1 MPEETGTESTESTES
16 TPTEP
21 IPGGDPF
28 ADAKAEDS
36 ASQGGKLEE
45 VKADSQDTP
54 PVKSEASPYKFGDTP
69 FESEEAAVKGYKHL
83 QAGYTRT
90 NQELSQLKTQMAK
103 VVGSLKGG
111 DTKGEG
117 PDPADVDKFLK
128 EFIKNPKGSMR
139 ELIQAVVE
147 EANAPIR
154 SEIASGRAGTAV
166 SAFKTSHPWLN
177 KDDEVV
183 LERILLNNPQLT
195 NLGKHPKEQDIASSL
210 KAALGMFIADD
221 PEGYNKKV
229 AAHKNRTE
237 RDVNEAKKAA
247 GAVGAKGGSVVQ
259 TPGVER
265 DAFDEVLESDSQF
278 RAKYA
283 GK

>member
-1 MPEETGTESTESTES
+1 MAEETTESTESTEQ
-16 TPTEP
+16 EP
-21 IPGGDPF
+21 IKGGDPF

-36 ASQGGKLEE
+36 QSQEGKSEE
-45 VKADSQDTP
+45 VKAASQETP
-54 PVKSEASPYKFGDTP
+54 PVKTEAQPYKFGDTP

-90 NQELSQLKTQMAK
+90 NQELSELKKQMAQ

-111 DTKGEG
+111 DTKGAG
-117 PDPADVDKFLK
+117 PDPAEVDKFLK
-128 EFIKNPKGSMR
+128 EFIKNPQGSMR

-154 SEIASGRAGTAV
+154 SEIASGRAGSAV
-166 SAFKTSHPWLN
+166 TAFKTSYPWLT
-177 KDDEVV
+177 KDDEAE

-195 NLGKHPKEQDIASSL
+195 NLGKSPKEASIKASL
-210 KAALGMFIADD
+210 NSALGMFIAQD
-221 PEGYNKKV
+221 PVGYTKKV
-229 AAHKNRTE
+229 EAHKNRTE
-237 RDVNEAKKAA
+237 HDVNQAKLAA
-247 GAVGAKGGSVVQ
+247 GAVGGKAGSVVQ

-265 DAFDEVLESDSQF
+265 DAFDDVLESDAQF

-283 GK
+283 RK